1 MLPKVIR
8 PEYNTT
14 LPSTGKKI
22 KYQPFSVK
30 EEKILVLAAES
41 RDNDEMGNAIANILS
56 NCITSPT
63 DLDIHS
69 LSLFDIEY
77 LFLKARAKSAGE
89 KIQVNITDP
98 DDEGYTVRHSISI
111 DKIKVER
118 SEEHTDL
125 IKLDDTI
132 QVKMK
137 YPDLSFF
144 VDGIDLTEISSS
156 VNTICRCIS
165 SIVVGEDVYNQGD
178 MSETE
183 LTEWVESLTSAQF
196 RNIVNFFDTMP
207 RLSHTINLKNTNTG
221 KPFSIKLQGLA
232 DFF

>member
-41 RDNDEMGNAIANILS
+41 QDSDEMGNAIANILA

-63 DLDIHS
+63 DLDINS

-77 LFLKARAKSAGE
+77 LFLKARSKSAGE
-89 KIQVNITDP
+89 KIDVNVTDP
-98 DDEGYTVRHSISI
+98 DDPEFSVSHSISI

-118 SEEHTDL
+118 SDDHTDL
-125 IKLDDTI
+125 IKLDDDI
-132 QVKMK
+132 QVKMR

-144 VDGIDLTEISSS
+144 VDGVDLSKIESSIG
-156 VNTICRCIS
+156 TICRCIS

-183 LTEWVESLTSAQF
+183 LSEWVESLTSSQF
-196 RNIVNFFDTMP
+196 RKIVNFFDTMP

-221 KPFSIKLQGLA
+221 KPFSIKLQGLS

>member
-41 RDNDEMGNAIANILS
+41 QDNDEMGNAIANILA

-89 KIQVNITDP
+89 KIEVNVSDP

-165 SIVVGEDVYNQGD
+165 SIVIGEDVYNQGD